1 LFFTPTADQIITSVL
16 HTFNEEKENEKAFT
30 ILSVINFSN
39 HPNGKQRFCPCPLA
53 RISPF
58 LTGSRPRNRKTGMA

>member
-39 HPNGKQRFCPCPLA
+39 HTNGKQRF
-53 RISPF
+53 
-58 LTGSRPRNRKTGMA
+58 